1 MIAEKL
7 LAYAKPA
14 PPIDPGN
21 TLFLSNWLVAGVPPV
36 AQIGTLGVT
45 GSAVNSAGVL
55 SLYGNV
61 PGTFG
66 VQAGSLDNW
75 DNWVVDLFV
84 FEQGPLPG
92 ISISAAAPGWGYMAA
107 ASGNSISLSPEG
119 TYWIYNTV
127 PVRQSGKNHLAFG
140 RQAGKMQAWLNG
152 VRFVD
157 DSSAP
162 VPPPLGGGP
171 GSIYIHAS
179 STSIGPLRIVGADI
193 YGDSAFIAVPT
204 EPLGIV

>member
-7 LAYAKPA
+7 LACAKPA
-14 PPIDPGN
+14 PIDPGN
-21 TLFLSNWLVAGVPPV
+21 TLFLSNWLVAGTPPV
-36 AQIGTLGVT
+36 AQIGTLGDT
-45 GSAVNSAGVL
+45 ASAVTSAGVL
-55 SLYGNV
+55 SLYGDV
-61 PGTFG
+61 AGTFD

-75 DNWVVDLFV
+75 VVDLFI

-92 ISISAAAPGWGYMAA
+92 ISIAAAAPGTYYMAVT
-107 ASGNSISLSPEG
+107 SGNSILLSADAG
-119 TYWIYNTV
+119 WITNTV
-127 PVRQSGKNHLAFG
+127 PARQPGKNHLAFG

-157 DSSAP
+157 DSSAAAL
-162 VPPPLGGGP
+162 PLGGGS
-171 GSIYIHAS
+171 GSIYIYAS
-179 STSIGPLRIVGADI
+179 PTSIGPLRIVGADI

>member
-7 LAYAKPA
+7 LACAKPA

-36 AQIGTLGVT
+36 AQIGTLSETV
-45 GSAVNSAGVL
+45 SAVTSAGVL
-55 SLYGNV
+55 ALYGDV
-61 PGTFG
+61 PGAFD
-66 VQAGSLDNW
+66 VQAGSL

-84 FEQGPLPG
+84 FEQGLLP
-92 ISISAAAPGWGYMAA
+92 SISMSAGTTGLYYMAVT
-107 ASGNSISLSPEG
+107 SGNSILLSANG
-119 TYWIYNTV
+119 SDWITNTV

-157 DSSAP
+157 DSSAT
-162 VPPPLGGGP
+162 VLPLGGGS
-171 GSIYIHAS
+171 GSIYIYAS
-179 STSIGPLRIVGADI
+179 ASTSIGPVRIVGADI